1 MSFTWVVIVV
11 VMIALL
17 VFGLLLFLT
26 NITGHASHEHHPPE
40 ETHGKGEEGA
50 VDTSKIASEFLSAVW
65 REKKARGEDDA

>member
-1 MSFTWVVIVV
+1 MSFTWVVIAV

-26 NITGHASHEHHPPE
+26 NITGHVEHKHPE
-40 ETHGKGEEGA
+40 EAHGGGEESA

-65 REKKARGEDDA
+65 REKKARREGNS